1 MAIILYLIAGPL
13 FIISLIAHI
22 YIKITMRP
30 QPKDDLE
37 EFYYEEFHE
46 GRDKYSKLTKLTF
59 AGIALS
65 ILLIFIATYI

>member
-1 MAIILYLIAGPL
+1 MNMILYIIAGPL
-13 FIISLIAHI
+13 FIVSAVAHI

-30 QPKDDLE
+30 QPKDELE

-59 AGIALS
+59 AGMTLA